1 MSICA
6 VTELLDW
13 KHKIFQNNE
22 KQFDETE
29 GKSWNENGRHEQKT
43 EGKNDTKTE
52 GFVEITEGAFR
63 LICRKNGRKKKLI
76 CRENGRSLSSYL

>member
-1 MSICA
+1 M
-6 VTELLDW
+6 
-13 KHKIFQNNE
+13 KRK
-22 KQFDETE
+22 
-29 GKSWNENGRHEQKT
+29 ENHGMKT
-43 EGKNDTKTE
+43 EGMSKKRKEKNNTKTE